1 MYLHIRIVTAKPHT
15 KITIVLLDKD
25 FIFLEIITTP
35 MLVFDTASKKDLA
48 EIHLTC
54 KSNCEN
60 STILTIFLK
69 T

>member
-35 MLVFDTASKKDLA
+35 MLVFDTASKKRSSRNTLDMQKQL
-48 EIHLTC
+48 
-54 KSNCEN
+54 
-60 STILTIFLK
+60 
-69 T
+69 